1 MQKSL
6 FLQAVKRNIQKKL
19 IIRRPDVPWLNSE
32 LKKLLLKKRRL
43 WKKAKFWGSSEMGQ
57 PLN

>member
-1 MQKSL
+1 MWKSL
-6 FLQAVKRNIQKKL
+6 FFQAVKRNIQKKL

-43 WKKAKFWGSSEMGQ
+43 
-57 PLN
+57 